1 MRASGPVRKF
11 LNRVSP
17 AFKICEFPPNRPS
30 VLEFANFGG
39 LFLPLFL
46 SLFEHS
52 FSSPFLS
59 APFLPILFLAL
70 FFNKKPIFIL

>member
-11 LNRVSP
+11 LNRTSP

-39 LFLPLFL
+39 LFSAF
-46 SLFEHS
+46 
-52 FSSPFLS
+52 FSTPFLS
-59 APFLPILFLAL
+59 TPSSPIPLLAL
-70 FFNKKPIFIL
+70 FFDKKPIFIL

>member
-1 MRASGPVRKF
+1 MRASEDSPEVFKQSF
-11 LNRVSP
+11 P

-52 FSSPFLS
+52 FS
-59 APFLPILFLAL
+59 PIPLLAL
-70 FFNKKPIFIL
+70 FFNKKNIFIL